1 LRNFYFQI
9 FLILAMPLCALAG
22 TGYKP
27 TYADAGSWNT
37 LNLTY
42 KVNAKWG
49 LLFTQ
54 EFRLRENYSRLNL
67 FYTNVGVNYAVNK
80 QFKIGVIYR
89 LIDKYLEDNTFS
101 FRHRFMNDYSYKFD
115 YKKWGFGLRQRFQI
129 EWRDVY
135 SSELGLY
142 PELFSRTKAE
152 VSFDVTPKLSPYIS
166 TEFRAQFTDPRNN
179 ADDDNLS
186 RNRTI
191 FGCNY
196 VVNDAI
202 KVGAYFLHQ
211 AEFNTITPQI
221 INILGLECNLNI
233 NKLFASKSKKKK

>member
-1 LRNFYFQI
+1 MHKLYSQV
-9 FLILAMPLCALAG
+9 FLIIAFPVCVMASA
-22 TGYKP
+22 GYKP
-27 TYADAGSWNT
+27 TYADAGNWNT
-37 LNLTY
+37 LNFTY
-42 KVNAKWG
+42 KLNSKWG

-67 FYTNVGVNYAVNK
+67 FYTNFGVNYAINK
-80 QFKIGVIYR
+80 SIKVGLIYR
-89 LIDKYLEDNTFS
+89 LIDKYLEDNSFS
-101 FRHRFMNDYSYKFD
+101 FRHRFMLDGSYKFD
-115 YKKWGFGLRQRFQI
+115 YGKWGFGIRQRFQM

-152 VSFDVTPKLSPYIS
+152 VSYDVTPKFSPYIS

-191 FGCNY
+191 FGGNY
-196 VVNDAI
+196 IVNNAV

-211 AEFNTITPQI
+211 AEFNTVTPQI
-221 INILGLECNLNI
+221 INIVGLECNLNI
-233 NKLFASKSKKKK
+233 NKLLANKSKNKK